1 MNKKNKRNAKK
12 NTIKERKKNERTKER
27 KIGIQNIKE
36 KTEMIERVR
45 KRIREREKEGHRK

>member
-36 KTEMIERVR
+36 KTEMIES
-45 KRIREREKEGHRK
+45 KKENKREREGRT